1 MNRKLSRLAAAGIM
15 GFALFTGSFSASAAP
30 AWSLPESGLQ
40 MDNASKQAYIYKEM
54 YASFHPAKDA
64 KPVSH
69 PFEVPD
75 DWTYTR
81 FDMGSFYME
90 KLVNPK
96 GSPNRTVLQLHGGGY
111 TTPLHA
117 EYRRIGMRQS
127 VLSNARDTYMVDYRI
142 APKYPYPAALDD
154 AFAAYQSLLK
164 GGCDPKSIIVFGD
177 SAGGNLAL
185 ALSLKLK
192 DEKLPQPGLLI
203 LDSPWTTME
212 TISPSRQ
219 GSVKKDLILGEINP
233 SMFYEINHPSYA
245 KGAKLDDPYLSPL
258 YGDLTGLPPMLIQTG
273 GYEVFLDD
281 GMKLAEKA
289 ASDDVKVT
297 LTVYPYMS
305 HDFPFCVPEIQDSVD
320 AFEEMQSFIN
330 LNMKP

>member
-1 MNRKLSRLAAAGIM
+1 
-15 GFALFTGSFSASAAP
+15 
-30 AWSLPESGLQ
+30 
-40 MDNASKQAYIYKEM
+40 
-54 YASFHPAKDA
+54 
-64 KPVSH
+64 
-69 PFEVPD
+69 
-75 DWTYTR
+75 
-81 FDMGSFYME
+81 
-90 KLVNPK
+90 
-96 GSPNRTVLQLHGGGY
+96 
-111 TTPLHA
+111 
-117 EYRRIGMRQS
+117 MRQS

-142 APKYPYPAALDD
+142 APRYPYPAALDD
-154 AFAAYQSLLK
+154 AFTAYQSLLK
-164 GGCDPKSIIVFGD
+164 GGCDPKSIIVFGN

-233 SMFYEINHPSYA
+233 NMFYEINHPSYA

-258 YGDLTGLPPMLIQTG
+258 YGDLTGLSLMLIQTG
-273 GYEVFLDD
+273 GYEVFLDE

>member
-142 APKYPYPAALDD
+142 APRYPYPAALDD
-154 AFAAYQSLLK
+154 AFTAYQSLLK
-164 GGCDPKSIIVFGD
+164 GGCDPKSIIVFG
-177 SAGGNLAL
+177 
-185 ALSLKLK
+185 
-192 DEKLPQPGLLI
+192 
-203 LDSPWTTME
+203 
-212 TISPSRQ
+212 
-219 GSVKKDLILGEINP
+219 EINP
-233 SMFYEINHPSYA
+233 NMFYEINHPSYA

-273 GYEVFLDD
+273 GYEVFLDE

>member
-142 APKYPYPAALDD
+142 APRYPYPAALDD
-154 AFAAYQSLLK
+154 AFTAYQSLLK

-192 DEKLPQPGLLI
+192 DGKA
-203 LDSPWTTME
+203 SPART
-212 TISPSRQ
+212 
-219 GSVKKDLILGEINP
+219 
-233 SMFYEINHPSYA
+233 
-245 KGAKLDDPYLSPL
+245 PYP
-258 YGDLTGLPPMLIQTG
+258 
-273 GYEVFLDD
+273 
-281 GMKLAEKA
+281 
-289 ASDDVKVT
+289 
-297 LTVYPYMS
+297 
-305 HDFPFCVPEIQDSVD
+305 
-320 AFEEMQSFIN
+320 
-330 LNMKP
+330 